1 MLKSFISYYAPYK
14 KLFFM
19 DMLAAFMVA
28 IIDLV
33 YPMIT
38 RNIINDAVPNR
49 NIRMIFVFCII
60 LLVIFTI
67 KAGLNYFIQYYGHVV
82 GVRMQGDMRRKVF
95 KHLQKLPN
103 EYFSNNKTGAIMSR
117 IVNDLME
124 ISELAHHGPE
134 DVFVSLVM
142 FVGSFTLLCRINVL
156 LTIIIFAFV
165 PVIVVFSIIKRRK
178 MSSAFRE
185 TRIKTGDVNAVIENS
200 ISGIRVTRSFVNEKS
215 ELNKFDN
222 SNDMF
227 REAREYAYKKMGE
240 FFSGTFFLVDMLE
253 LIALIASAVFT
264 FNGYITIGDFVAY
277 VLYVKMFIQPIRKL
291 INFSD
296 QFQNGM
302 SGFQR
307 FEELL
312 KVETEKESKDAKEL
326 KNVNGEII
334 IDNVTFRYE
343 SNNEEVF
350 NGFNLKI
357 DAGKTVALV
366 GPSGGGKTTIC
377 SLIPRFYDV
386 CDGSIKIDG
395 IDIREVTLD
404 SLRRNIGIVSQEVFL
419 FTGSIRDNIII
430 GKPDA
435 TDEEVMDACIKA
447 RIHDFIMSLK
457 DGYDTFVGERG
468 LKLSGGQKQ
477 RISIAR
483 VFLKDPKIMILDEAT
498 SALDNITERE
508 IQESLEELSKGRTNI
523 IVAHR
528 LSTIQNADEILLIG
542 KSGIVERGTHNE
554 LIDKGGV
561 YKSLYSTV

>member
-156 LTIIIFAFV
+156 LAIIIFAFV

-312 KVETEKESKDAKEL
+312 KVETEKELKDAKEL

-435 TDEEVMDACIKA
+435 TDEEVTDACIKA

>member
-1 MLKSFISYYAPYK
+1 
-14 KLFFM
+14 
-19 DMLAAFMVA
+19 
-28 IIDLV
+28 
-33 YPMIT
+33 MI
-38 RNIINDAVPNR
+38 
-49 NIRMIFVFCII
+49 
-60 LLVIFTI
+60 
-67 KAGLNYFIQYYGHVV
+67 VV
-82 GVRMQGDMRRKVF
+82 VTVTKV
-95 KHLQKLPN
+95 
-103 EYFSNNKTGAIMSR
+103 KT
-117 IVNDLME
+117 VK
-124 ISELAHHGPE
+124 
-134 DVFVSLVM
+134 VM

-156 LTIIIFAFV
+156 LAIIIFAFV

>member
-156 LTIIIFAFV
+156 LAIIIFAFV

-253 LIALIASAVFT
+253 LIALIASSVFT

-312 KVETEKESKDAKEL
+312 KVETEKELKDAKEL

-430 GKPDA
+430 GKPNA

>member
-19 DMLAAFMVA
+19 DMLAAFLVA
-28 IIDLV
+28 MIDLV

-38 RNIINDAVPNR
+38 RSIINDAVPNR
-49 NIRMIFVFCII
+49 NIRMIFVFCIV
-60 LLVIFTI
+60 LLVIFII
-67 KAGLNYFIQYYGHVV
+67 KAGLNYFIQYYGHVM

-95 KHLQKLPN
+95 KHLQRLPN
-103 EYFSNNKTGAIMSR
+103 EYFSNNKTGVIMSR

-134 DVFVSLVM
+134 DVFVSIVM
-142 FVGSFTLLCRINVL
+142 FVGSFALLFRINVP
-156 LTIIIFAFV
+156 LTILIFAFV
-165 PVIVVFSIIKRRK
+165 PVIVTFSIIKRRK

-185 TRIKTGDVNAVIENS
+185 TRIKTGDVNATIENS

-215 ELNKFDN
+215 ELDKFEN

-227 REAREYAYKKMGE
+227 RKAREYAYKKMGE
-240 FFSGTFFLVDMLE
+240 FFSGTFFLVDILE

-307 FEELL
+307 FQELL
-312 KVETEKESKDAKEL
+312 KVETEKESNNAIEL
-326 KNVNGEII
+326 KNVKGEIS

-357 DAGKTVALV
+357 EAGKTIALV

-386 CDGSIKIDG
+386 NEGSIRIDG
-395 IDIREVTLD
+395 IDVRDVTLE

-419 FTGSIRDNIII
+419 FTGTIRDNIVI

-435 TDEEVMDACIKA
+435 SDEEVKDACIKA
-447 RIHDFIMSLK
+447 SIHNFIIGLK

-508 IQESLEELSKGRTNI
+508 IQESLEKLSKGRTNI

-542 KSGIVERGTHNE
+542 KSGIVERGSHEE
-554 LIDKGGV
+554 LINKGGI
-561 YKSLYSTV
+561 YKSLYSRV

>member
-312 KVETEKESKDAKEL
+312 KVETEKELKDAKEL

-508 IQESLEELSKGRTNI
+508 IQESLEELSRGRTNI

>member
-1 MLKSFISYYAPYK
+1 MLKSFISYYSPYK

-19 DMLAAFMVA
+19 DMLAAFFVA
-28 IIDLV
+28 MIDLV

-38 RNIINDAVPNR
+38 RSIINDAVPNR
-49 NIRMIFVFCII
+49 NIRMIFIFCIV
-60 LLVIFTI
+60 LFVIFII
-67 KAGLNYFIQYYGHVV
+67 KAGLNYFIQYYGHVM

-103 EYFSNNKTGAIMSR
+103 EYFSNNKTGVIMSR

-134 DVFVSLVM
+134 DVFVSIVM
-142 FVGSFTLLCRINVL
+142 FVGSFALLCRINIP
-156 LTIIIFAFV
+156 LTVIIFAFV
-165 PVIVVFSIIKRRK
+165 PVIVTFSIIKRKK
-178 MSSAFRE
+178 MSTAFRE
-185 TRIKTGDVNAVIENS
+185 TRVKTGDVNATIENS

-215 ELNKFDN
+215 ELDKFEN

-227 REAREYAYKKMGE
+227 RKAREYAYKKMGE
-240 FFSGTFFLVDMLE
+240 FFSGTFFLVDILE

-307 FEELL
+307 FQELL
-312 KVETEKESKDAKEL
+312 KVETEKESDNAIEL
-326 KNVNGEII
+326 KDVKGEII

-350 NGFNLKI
+350 NGFNLKVK
-357 DAGKTVALV
+357 AGKTIALV

-386 CDGSIKIDG
+386 NEGSIKIDG
-395 IDIREVTLD
+395 IDIRDVTLE

-419 FTGSIRDNIII
+419 FTGTIRDNIII

-435 TDEEVMDACIKA
+435 TDEEVKDACIKA
-447 RIHDFIMSLK
+447 SIHDFIMSLK

-483 VFLKDPKIMILDEAT
+483 VFLKDPRIMILDEAT

-508 IQESLEELSKGRTNI
+508 IQESLEKLSKGRTNI

-528 LSTIQNADEILLIG
+528 LTTIQNADEILLIG
-542 KSGIVERGTHNE
+542 KSGIVERGSHEE
-554 LIDKGGV
+554 LMNKGGV
-561 YKSLYSTV
+561 YKSLYARV

>member
-49 NIRMIFVFCII
+49 NIRMIFVFCIV

-142 FVGSFTLLCRINVL
+142 FVGSFTLLFRINVL
-156 LTIIIFAFV
+156 LTVIIFAFV

-178 MSSAFRE
+178 MSTAFRE

-200 ISGIRVTRSFVNEKS
+200 ISGIRVTRSFVNEES
-215 ELNKFDN
+215 ELNKFEN

-227 REAREYAYKKMGE
+227 RRAREYAYKKMGE

-312 KVETEKESKDAKEL
+312 KVETEKESDGATEL
-326 KNVNGEII
+326 KNVNGEIV
-334 IDNVTFRYE
+334 IDNITFRYE

-386 CDGSIKIDG
+386 DDGSIKIDG
-395 IDIREVTLD
+395 IDIRDVTLE
-404 SLRRNIGIVSQEVFL
+404 SLRKNIGIVSQEVFL
-419 FTGSIRDNIII
+419 FTGSIRDNIVI

-435 TDEEVMDACIKA
+435 TDEEVKDACIKA
-447 RIHDFIMSLK
+447 SIHDFIMSLK

-528 LSTIQNADEILLIG
+528 LSTIQNADEIVLIG
-542 KSGIVERGTHNE
+542 KSGIVERGTHKE

>member
-156 LTIIIFAFV
+156 LAIIIFAFV

-253 LIALIASAVFT
+253 LIALIASSVFT

>member
-156 LTIIIFAFV
+156 LAIIIFAFV

-542 KSGIVERGTHNE
+542 KSGIIERGTHNE

>member
-1 MLKSFISYYAPYK
+1 M
-14 KLFFM
+14 
-19 DMLAAFMVA
+19 
-28 IIDLV
+28 
-33 YPMIT
+33 
-38 RNIINDAVPNR
+38 
-49 NIRMIFVFCII
+49 
-60 LLVIFTI
+60 
-67 KAGLNYFIQYYGHVV
+67 
-82 GVRMQGDMRRKVF
+82 
-95 KHLQKLPN
+95 
-103 EYFSNNKTGAIMSR
+103 
-117 IVNDLME
+117 
-124 ISELAHHGPE
+124 
-134 DVFVSLVM
+134 
-142 FVGSFTLLCRINVL
+142 
-156 LTIIIFAFV
+156 
-165 PVIVVFSIIKRRK
+165 
-178 MSSAFRE
+178 
-185 TRIKTGDVNAVIENS
+185 
-200 ISGIRVTRSFVNEKS
+200 
-215 ELNKFDN
+215 
-222 SNDMF
+222 
-227 REAREYAYKKMGE
+227 
-240 FFSGTFFLVDMLE
+240 
-253 LIALIASAVFT
+253 
-264 FNGYITIGDFVAY
+264 
-277 VLYVKMFIQPIRKL
+277 
-291 INFSD
+291 
-296 QFQNGM
+296 
-302 SGFQR
+302 
-307 FEELL
+307 

-508 IQESLEELSKGRTNI
+508 IQESLEELSRGRTNI

>member
-49 NIRMIFVFCII
+49 NIRMIFVFCIV

-142 FVGSFTLLCRINVL
+142 FVGSFTLLFRINVL
-156 LTIIIFAFV
+156 LTVIIFAFV

-178 MSSAFRE
+178 MSTAFRE

-200 ISGIRVTRSFVNEKS
+200 ISGIRVTRSFVNEES
-215 ELNKFDN
+215 ELNKFEN

-227 REAREYAYKKMGE
+227 RRAREYAYKKMGE

-312 KVETEKESKDAKEL
+312 KVETEKESDGAIEL
-326 KNVNGEII
+326 KNVNGEIV
-334 IDNVTFRYE
+334 IDNITFRYE

-386 CDGSIKIDG
+386 DEGSIKIDG
-395 IDIREVTLD
+395 IDIRDVTLE
-404 SLRRNIGIVSQEVFL
+404 SLRKNIGIVSQEVFL
-419 FTGSIRDNIII
+419 FTGSIRDNIVI

-435 TDEEVMDACIKA
+435 TDEEVKDACIKA
-447 RIHDFIMSLK
+447 SIHDFIMSLK

-528 LSTIQNADEILLIG
+528 LSTIQNADEIVLIG
-542 KSGIVERGTHNE
+542 KSGIVERGTHKE

>member
-60 LLVIFTI
+60 LLVIFII

-156 LTIIIFAFV
+156 LAIIIFAFV

>member
-156 LTIIIFAFV
+156 LAIIIFAFV

-253 LIALIASAVFT
+253 LIALIASSVFT

-312 KVETEKESKDAKEL
+312 KVETEKELKDAKEL

-508 IQESLEELSKGRTNI
+508 IQESLEELSRGRTNI

>member
-156 LTIIIFAFV
+156 LAIIIFAFV

-253 LIALIASAVFT
+253 LIALIASSVFT

-312 KVETEKESKDAKEL
+312 KVETEKELKDAKEL

>member
-156 LTIIIFAFV
+156 LAIIIFAFV

-312 KVETEKESKDAKEL
+312 KVETEKELKDAKEL

>member
-312 KVETEKESKDAKEL
+312 KVEIEKESKDAKEL

>member
-156 LTIIIFAFV
+156 LAIIIFAFV

-253 LIALIASAVFT
+253 LIALIASSVFT

-312 KVETEKESKDAKEL
+312 KVETEKELKDAKEL

-498 SALDNITERE
+498 SARDNITERE